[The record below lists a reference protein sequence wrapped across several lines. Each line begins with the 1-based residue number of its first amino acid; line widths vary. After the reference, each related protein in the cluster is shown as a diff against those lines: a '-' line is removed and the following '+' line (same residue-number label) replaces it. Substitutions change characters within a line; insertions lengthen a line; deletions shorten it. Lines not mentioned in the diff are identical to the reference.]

1 MEKNLLSA
9 RGVTKR
15 FGGSE
20 VLHGVDID
28 LCAGDFTV
36 IMGSSGSGKSTLL
49 YALSGMD
56 QVTSGSI
63 LFDGQNITAY
73 SEKQMT
79 KLRASAFGF
88 VFQKTHLIANL
99 TVMENIVMAGLIS
112 GKETEDAIRQHAAA
126 LIKQMNL
133 SGTENRLP
141 SQVSGGEGQR
151 AAVARAVISRPR
163 ILFADEPTGALN
175 KANTVEVLNLL
186 SALHDQGQTILLVTH
201 DREAALRGNR
211 VLYLEDGRVT
221 GELALSPYHGQDAE
235 REKQLTDWLIAQGW

>member
-1 MEKNLLSA
+1 MEKALLSA

-15 FGGSE
+15 FGQNE

-28 LCAGDFTV
+28 LRAQDFTV

-56 QVTSGSI
+56 QVTSGTI
-63 LFDGQNITAY
+63 FFDGQEMTAY

-112 GKETEDAIRQHAAA
+112 GKETEEAVRSSAAR
-126 LIKQMNL
+126 LIAQMNL
-133 SGTENRLP
+133 TGTGDRLP

-175 KANTVEVLNLL
+175 KANTLEVLNLL
-186 SALHDQGQTILLVTH
+186 STLHSQGQTILLVTH
-201 DREAALRGNR
+201 DREAALRGSR
-211 VLYLEDGRVT
+211 VLYLEDGRIT
-221 GELALSPYHGQDAE
+221 GELSLAPYHGQDAE
-235 REKQLTDWLIAQGW
+235 REKRLTDWLIAQGW